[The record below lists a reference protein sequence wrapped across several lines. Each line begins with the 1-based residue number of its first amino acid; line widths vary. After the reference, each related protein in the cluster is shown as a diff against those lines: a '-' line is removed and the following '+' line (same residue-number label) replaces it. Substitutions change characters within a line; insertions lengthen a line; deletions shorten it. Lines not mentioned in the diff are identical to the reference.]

1 MKSINEGVYDP
12 NILKAIFLAGG
23 PGSGKSYAASKVF
36 GVADIMK
43 STSATGLKQ
52 VNSDPAFEMFLK
64 KSGVD
69 PKNLS
74 KMTDKVFKYYTDNP
88 NAARQKARRMKAKL
102 QAMYE
107 DGKLGLVLDGTG
119 ANYSKIAKRKKRLEA
134 QGYDCSMVFV
144 NTSLKVAQ
152 ERNLKRDRVLPADL
166 LEKSWMD
173 VQNNMG
179 KFQSLFGSSFVIID
193 NTEVGNFNKMHADKI
208 KGVSRL
214 VSKPLKNPIG
224 KKWIQDQLKL
234 KSLGESKIT
243 IPNEPLTLGEEIA
256 FTTILETISQE
267 ELDRF
272 IIESN
277 STNLTGADV
286 DDGPTGWYNSLAHFK
301 DASTKMADRLGMKV
315 VDYIMND
322 GDFQSFQDPYSSTSP
337 SFFPAGLPGEG
348 TPSNPKDYKSSQAYA
363 LWKKHIQQIASKLGI
378 KFLSFKDEI
387 PSKSPDGEKIEE
399 PLTEGINDKYI
410 FKAIFLAG
418 GPGSGKSTVINKLF
432 NDPSSKQIKSLTS
445 TGLKVVNLDQA
456 LEYLKKKHKIPADS
470 DAMTDAERSLDG
482 KLMGKSV
489 KIAKKQLENYLD
501 GKLGIIIDGT
511 GASSNALFGK
521 KKSIEALGYDTY
533 MVYVNTT
540 LETALQRNANR
551 PERKLLDKVVERVW
565 QKVHDNFNTFKS
577 GFGSNFVKVEADGNM
592 IEKLPPGTKSAVMS
606 FLNKPVKNKEALKWI
621 KKSKK
626 L

>member
-23 PGSGKSYAASKVF
+23 PGSGKSSVANAVF
-36 GVADIMK
+36 GVGDIMK

-64 KSGVD
+64 KAGVS
-69 PKNLS
+69 PKNLA
-74 KMTDKVFKYYTDNP
+74 KMTDKIFKYYTDNP
-88 NAARQKARRMKAKL
+88 NAPRQKSRRMKKKL
-102 QAMYE
+102 QDMYE
-107 DGKLGLVLDGTG
+107 DGRLGLVLDGTG
-119 ANYSKIAKRKKRLEA
+119 ANFAKIAKRKKRLESL
-134 QGYDCSMVFV
+134 GYDCSMVFV

-166 LEKSWMD
+166 LEKNWSD

-179 KFQSLFGSSFVIID
+179 KFQSLFSQFVIVD
-193 NTEVGNFNKMHADKI
+193 NTESSNDLSQMHADKI
-208 KGVSRL
+208 KAVSRF
-214 VSKPLKNPIG
+214 VNKPLKNSIG

-243 IPNEPLTLGEEIA
+243 IPTEPLTLGEEIA

-418 GPGSGKSTVINKLF
+418 GPGSGKSTVN
-432 NDPSSKQIKSLTS
+432 QQ
-445 TGLKVVNLDQA
+445 VV
-456 LEYLKKKHKIPADS
+456 
-470 DAMTDAERSLDG
+470 
-482 KLMGKSV
+482 
-489 KIAKKQLENYLD
+489 
-501 GKLGIIIDGT
+501 
-511 GASSNALFGK
+511 
-521 KKSIEALGYDTY
+521 
-533 MVYVNTT
+533 
-540 LETALQRNANR
+540 QR
-551 PERKLLDKVVERVW
+551 PI
-565 QKVHDNFNTFKS
+565 F
-577 GFGSNFVKVEADGNM
+577 
-592 IEKLPPGTKSAVMS
+592 
-606 FLNKPVKNKEALKWI
+606 
-621 KKSKK
+621 
-626 L
+626 